1 MLSVQPDLCGSNDLR
16 VRRKM
21 AKFNRFFSVQ
31 GTCGSPTGPDPENR
45 VRDKTFEAQVGQFLL
60 GCKCQVS
67 RGIVVQEQD
76 PPWWTS
82 LGVFPSKT
90 LQLHLERWVILRVY
104 SLGIWKIINKEDAVL
119 IPKNRGENFSSGFLH
134 SEFFGAGWA
143 AMPPLHWLLLCFV
156 SGS

>member
-76 PPWWTS
+76 PPW
-82 LGVFPSKT
+82 
-90 LQLHLERWVILRVY
+90 
-104 SLGIWKIINKEDAVL
+104 
-119 IPKNRGENFSSGFLH
+119 
-134 SEFFGAGWA
+134 
-143 AMPPLHWLLLCFV
+143 
-156 SGS
+156 